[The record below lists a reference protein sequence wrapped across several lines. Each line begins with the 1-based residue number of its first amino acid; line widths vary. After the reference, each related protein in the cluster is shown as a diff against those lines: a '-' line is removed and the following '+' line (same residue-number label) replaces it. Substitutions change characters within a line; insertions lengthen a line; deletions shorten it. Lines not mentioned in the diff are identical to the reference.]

1 MGILGLSHG
10 SIDHIIASDF
20 IKVTKNKAV
29 FITVYVAIIA
39 LYLVLW
45 YFFPLSSF
53 VFFLLYSAYHF
64 GQADTVEI
72 SLFFSKFFKS
82 VFQLSY
88 GIIIITSFA
97 LFNISY
103 AENVYPEWFHQIIEQ
118 NLLNQYFRFALIL
131 SAVFYFLGLIK
142 LLVFN
147 TNQKTF
153 VVSNALKIL
162 IILLMFYSLPPL
174 LSFSL
179 YFGLCHS
186 LFVLSKEYKEALKLK
201 VVLGIKSFLIKLFPF
216 TAISLLAM
224 IVIIFFGEKSAHFY
238 TLIAISV
245 LAFPHTLLMHF
256 FYSDEGAV

>member
-45 YFFPLSSF
+45 YFFPLLSF

-179 YFGLCHS
+179 YFGLWHS

-201 VVLGIKSFLIKLFPF
+201 VVLGIKSFLIKLLPF